1 LARLNA
7 DGISAGDRH
16 LWCCRPPKRKSAEA
30 SAADLASVFSDRAD
44 EETLVIK
51 RGMESGIASVPSTGS
66 VVANGHRMI
75 KAKALYRD
83 AAGGHWHMDVDVL
96 RVELR

>member
-1 LARLNA
+1 LQAALLQLVASGSDTRTGGCAPIVPSLARLNA

-51 RGMESGIASVPSTGS
+51 RGMESGIASVPS
-66 VVANGHRMI
+66 I
-75 KAKALYRD
+75 
-83 AAGGHWHMDVDVL
+83 
-96 RVELR
+96 